1 MYNLCN
7 NIALYAKC
15 GNNLQKTY
23 PFPIYPLSMDPV
35 SQSTEPKKCQQY
47 RKAAGSFINLN
58 AHASGE
64 KNGLSARSQASKLY
78 IDKLTLTE
86 SQKVQIN
93 ELYAINQVEDTTY
106 TKDDN
111 SQIGAAIALG
121 TRHLDLD
128 ARESVGSRWSIK
140 WSRSTGKKGKV
151 TQRTLYQWCVS
162 LLSILSAVYSD
173 SIYPV
178 TAAITMQ

>member
-1 MYNLCN
+1 
-7 NIALYAKC
+7 
-15 GNNLQKTY
+15 
-23 PFPIYPLSMDPV
+23 MDPV